1 MLVNAYPTKVF
12 IKLDY
17 LPKNGNINDFFCFL
31 LPKLKF

>member
-12 IKLDY
+12 IKLY
-17 LPKNGNINDFFCFL
+17 YPPKNGNINDFFRFL